1 MDTFF
6 ESPQEQSISRL
17 RKNVKK
23 NRCKTGGTDGMVE
36 AVITEHTGTRKGPI
50 TGFYQYSR
58 EGIRVLDSRKT
69 LKRLYNF
76 GPSADMM
83 TERDI
88 VLHDKILRRFMFD
101 QNGMLEETFSFGQR
115 PRTFRYENGRRQIA
129 VREGG
134 QYGAVS
140 KIFTFDS
147 NGITETA
154 WGREGEI
161 GRVYIFD
168 EGNDAITER
177 AAGWFG
183 PVRRTMVFEGIDA
196 SVFREPEAFLQFIM
210 FTEHPEGE
218 ADAMGSVEPDSD
230 DEGGSS
236 PARSRFAFTGK
247 RKIPSDSDKG
257 TGENDGDTRIDFIP
271 DGDSSADEILSEKP
285 RRKKSSE
292 ISPSERRSGRQ
303 S

>member
-1 MDTFF
+1 MIGKRFF
-6 ESPQEQSISRL
+6 VFPQEQSISRL

-23 NRCKTGGTDGMVE
+23 TGIKTGGTVGMVE
-36 AVITEHTGTRKGPI
+36 AVITEHAGTRKGPI

-58 EGIRVLDSRKT
+58 EGIRGLDSGKT
-69 LKRLYNF
+69 LKRLYIF

-83 TERDI
+83 TEHDI
-88 VLHDKILRRFMFD
+88 ALHGKILRRFMFD

-115 PRTFRYENGRRQIA
+115 PRTFRYESGGKQIA

-140 KIFTFDS
+140 KIFTFDR

-161 GRVYIFD
+161 ERVYIFD

-183 PVRRTMVFEGIDA
+183 PVTRTMVFEGIDA

-210 FTEHPEGE
+210 FTEHREGE
-218 ADAMGSVEPDSD
+218 ADATGNVEPDSTH
-230 DEGGSS
+230 ETGSS
-236 PARSRFAFTGK
+236 PPRSRFAFTGK
-247 RKIPSDSDKG
+247 RHLPSDSDKD
-257 TGENDGDTRIDFIP
+257 TGENEGDTRIDFIP
-271 DGDSSADEILSEKP
+271 DGDSPADEILNEKP
-285 RRKKSSE
+285 RRKK
-292 ISPSERRSGRQ
+292 ER
-303 S
+303 

>member
-1 MDTFF
+1 MEKKDTFS

-17 RKNVKK
+17 RENVRKTGV
-23 NRCKTGGTDGMVE
+23 KTGGTVGMVE
-36 AVITEHTGTRKGPI
+36 AVITEHAGTRKGPI

-69 LKRLYNF
+69 LKRLYIF
-76 GPSADMM
+76 GPSADIM

-115 PRTFRYENGRRQIA
+115 PRTFRYESGRRQIA

-161 GRVYIFD
+161 ERVYIFD

-210 FTEHPEGE
+210 FTEPREGE
-218 ADAMGSVEPDSD
+218 ADARGVEPGSD
-230 DEGGSS
+230 YEGGS
-236 PARSRFAFTGK
+236 PPTRSRFAFTGK
-247 RKIPSDSDKG
+247 RPLPSDSDKG
-257 TGENDGDTRIDFIP
+257 TGENEGDPRIDFIP
-271 DGDSSADEILSEKP
+271 DGDISAEES
-285 RRKKSSE
+285 
-292 ISPSERRSGRQ
+292 
-303 S
+303 

>member
-1 MDTFF
+1 M
-6 ESPQEQSISRL
+6 E
-17 RKNVKK
+17 
-23 NRCKTGGTDGMVE
+23 E
-36 AVITEHTGTRKGPI
+36 AVITEHAGTRKGPI

-58 EGIRVLDSRKT
+58 EGIRVLDGEKT
-69 LKRLYNF
+69 LKRLYIF

-115 PRTFRYENGRRQIA
+115 PRTFRYESGGRQIA

-140 KIFTFDS
+140 KIFTFDR

-161 GRVYIFD
+161 ERVYIFD
-168 EGNDAITER
+168 DGNDAITER
-177 AAGWFG
+177 AAGWYG
-183 PVRRTMVFEGIDA
+183 PVRRTLVFEGIDA
-196 SVFREPEAFLQFIM
+196 SVFREPEAFLQFMM
-210 FTEHPEGE
+210 FTERHEGE
-218 ADAMGSVEPDSD
+218 ADATGNVEPDSAH
-230 DEGGSS
+230 EGGSS

-247 RKIPSDSDKG
+247 RPLPSDSDKDA
-257 TGENDGDTRIDFIP
+257 GENEGDIRIDFIP
-271 DGDSSADEILSEKP
+271 DGDTSADEILNEKPLSEK
-285 RRKKSSE
+285 K
-292 ISPSERRSGRQ
+292 Q
-303 S
+303 

>member
-1 MDTFF
+1 M
-6 ESPQEQSISRL
+6 E
-17 RKNVKK
+17 
-23 NRCKTGGTDGMVE
+23 E
-36 AVITEHTGTRKGPI
+36 AVITEHAGTRKGPI

-58 EGIRVLDSRKT
+58 EGIRVLDNGKT
-69 LKRLYNF
+69 LKRLYIF

-83 TERDI
+83 TERD
-88 VLHDKILRRFMFD
+88 VGLHEKILRRFMFD

-115 PRTFRYENGRRQIA
+115 PRTFRYESGGRQIA

-140 KIFTFDS
+140 KIFTFDR

-161 GRVYIFD
+161 ERVYIFD

-210 FTEHPEGE
+210 FTEPREGE
-218 ADAMGSVEPDSD
+218 ADATGVKPASD
-230 DEGGSS
+230 YEGGAP

-247 RKIPSDSDKG
+247 RPLPSDSDKD
-257 TGENDGDTRIDFIP
+257 TGENEEDPRIDFIP
-271 DGDSSADEILSEKP
+271 DGDTSAEES
-285 RRKKSSE
+285 
-292 ISPSERRSGRQ
+292 
-303 S
+303 

>member
-1 MDTFF
+1 M
-6 ESPQEQSISRL
+6 EEP
-17 RKNVKK
+17 
-23 NRCKTGGTDGMVE
+23 
-36 AVITEHTGTRKGPI
+36 VITEHAGTRKGPI

-58 EGIRVLDSRKT
+58 EGIRVLDGEKT
-69 LKRLYNF
+69 LKRLYIF

-115 PRTFRYENGRRQIA
+115 PRTFRYESGGRQIA

-140 KIFTFDS
+140 KIFTFDR

-161 GRVYIFD
+161 ERVYIFD

-177 AAGWFG
+177 AAGWYG
-183 PVRRTMVFEGIDA
+183 PVRRTLVFEGIDA
-196 SVFREPEAFLQFIM
+196 SVFREPESFLQFIM
-210 FTEHPEGE
+210 FTEPREGE
-218 ADAMGSVEPDSD
+218 ADATGSVEPDSD
-230 DEGGSS
+230 YEGGS
-236 PARSRFAFTGK
+236 PPTRSRFAFAGK
-247 RKIPSDSDKG
+247 RRLPSDSDKDI
-257 TGENDGDTRIDFIP
+257 GENEGDTRIDFIP
-271 DGDSSADEILSEKP
+271 DGDTSADEILNEKPLSEK
-285 RRKKSSE
+285 K
-292 ISPSERRSGRQ
+292 Q
-303 S
+303 